1 MDKFFKPISHNELEF
16 STCNVLHGSCLDRL
30 KEIPDGTIDAVVCDP
45 PYHLQSIVQRFS
57 SPDAAPAQ
65 SKESGVYA
73 RSSRGFMGQ
82 TWDGGD
88 IAFRTDVWRECLR
101 VLKAG
106 GHLVAF
112 GGTRTVHRIACA
124 IEDSG
129 FEIRDMISWLY
140 FSGFPKSLNISK
152 AIDNHFNAEREI
164 IGVRKSGIGAMSPTS
179 QKRTGYRINSDN
191 WQQTDE
197 SWQTV
202 DITKPATPEAQ
213 HWAGYGTALKPA
225 QEPAILA
232 RKPIEAGSI
241 AKQVLATGTG
251 AINIDGCRFSYGDS
265 CWVGPNDPTGDRSVA
280 GGFQNVYVAGELQ
293 KPVGSIENPLGRWPA
308 NIYQCAKP
316 SRAEKEQGLEHL
328 EPTTGA
334 DAVGRTEG
342 SAGLDN
348 PRAGAG
354 RTAAEIRNIHPTVK
368 PLKLM
373 RWLVRL
379 VTPEG
384 GTVLDPF
391 AGSGTTLC
399 AAMLEN
405 RHSIGCE
412 LTAEYLPIIHGRV
425 QWAIDEYY
433 RENQQLLLPW

>member
-1 MDKFFKPISHNELEF
+1 MDKHFEAIKLNELHTP
-16 STCNVLHGSCLDRL
+16 SCSVLYGSCLDRL
-30 KEIPDGTIDAVVCDP
+30 KEIPDGSIDAVVCDP
-45 PYHLQSIVQRFS
+45 PYHLQSIVKRLGK
-57 SPDAAPAQ
+57 PDAAPINI
-65 SKESGVYA
+65 KETGVYA
-73 RSSRGFMGQ
+73 RASRGFMGQ

-88 IAFRTDVWRECLR
+88 IAFSTEVWRECLR

-140 FSGFPKSLNISK
+140 FSGFPKSLDVSK
-152 AIDNHFNAEREI
+152 GIDKLAGAEREI
-164 IGVRKSGIGAMSPTS
+164 IGHKKGVTADPSTGRSDMPAKAVGIKQKSIDVP
-179 QKRTGYRINSDN
+179 
-191 WQQTDE
+191 
-197 SWQTV
+197 
-202 DITKPATPEAQ
+202 ITAPATPEAE

-251 AINIDGCRFSYGDS
+251 AINIDGCRFAYGDP
-265 CWVGPNDPTGDRSVA
+265 CWVGPNRDDEDTRR
-280 GGFQNVYVAGELQ
+280 
-293 KPVGSIENPLGRWPA
+293 KPVKSKGWCISSEYSGSMGDSALKGRWPA
-308 NIYQCAKP
+308 NIYHCSKP

-391 AGSGTTLC
+391 AGSGTTL
-399 AAMLEN
+399 AAATLEN
-405 RHSIGCE
+405 RHSVGCE
-412 LTAEYLPIIHGRV
+412 LTADYLPIIHRRV
-425 QWAIDEYY
+425 QWARDEYY
-433 RENQQLLLPW
+433 RENQQLVLPW

>member
-1 MDKFFKPISHNELEF
+1 MDKYFEPISHNELQF
-16 STCNVLHGSCLDRL
+16 STCKVLHGSCLDRL

-140 FSGFPKSLNISK
+140 FSGFPKSLNL
-152 AIDNHFNAEREI
+152 DGEHL
-164 IGVRKSGIGAMSPTS
+164 
-179 QKRTGYRINSDN
+179 
-191 WQQTDE
+191 
-197 SWQTV
+197 
-202 DITKPATPEAQ
+202 
-213 HWAGYGTALKPA
+213 GYGTALKPA

-251 AINIDGCRFSYGDS
+251 AINIDGCRFSYGDP
-265 CWVGPNDPTGDRSVA
+265 CWVGPNDPTGDRSI
-280 GGFQNVYVAGELQ
+280 GGWQNSYVGGVLE
-293 KPVGSIENPLGRWPA
+293 KPISVSENPLGRWPA

-334 DAVGRTEG
+334 EAVGRTEG

-379 VTPEG
+379 VTPQG

>member
-1 MDKFFKPISHNELEF
+1 MDKHFEAIELNELHTP
-16 STCNVLHGSCLDRL
+16 SCRVLYGSCLDRL
-30 KEIPDGTIDAVVCDP
+30 KEIPDASIDAVVCDP
-45 PYHLQSIVQRFS
+45 PYHLQSIVKRFS
-57 SPDAAPAQ
+57 SPDAAPAK

-88 IAFRTDVWRECLR
+88 IAFKTDVWRECLR

-140 FSGFPKSLNISK
+140 FSGFPKSLNI
-152 AIDNHFNAEREI
+152 
-164 IGVRKSGIGAMSPTS
+164 VS
-179 QKRTGYRINSDN
+179 QLEDSDSIF
-191 WQQTDE
+191 W
-197 SWQTV
+197 S
-202 DITKPATPEAQ
+202 
-213 HWAGYGTALKPA
+213 GYGTALKPA

-232 RKPIEAGSI
+232 RKPIEERRITA
-241 AKQVLATGTG
+241 QLLATGTG
-251 AINIDGCRFSYGDS
+251 AINIDGCRFAYGDP
-265 CWVGPNDPTGDRSVA
+265 CWVGPNEDVGQR
-280 GGFQNVYVAGELQ
+280 
-293 KPVGSIENPLGRWPA
+293 KPVKNTTAAGYDNKGSQFQKNTSEQIIYNYSPAGRWPA
-308 NIYQCAKP
+308 NIYHCSKP
-316 SRAEKEQGLEHL
+316 SRAEKEQGLAHL

-342 SAGLDN
+342 SAGLNN

-391 AGSGTTLC
+391 AGSGTTL
-399 AAMLEN
+399 AAATLEN
-405 RHSIGCE
+405 RHSVGCE
-412 LTAEYLPIIHGRV
+412 LTADYLPIIHGRV
-425 QWAIDEYY
+425 QWARDEYY
-433 RENQQLLLPW
+433 RENQQLVLPW

>member
-1 MDKFFKPISHNELEF
+1 MDKHVPAGELNELHTP
-16 STCNVLHGSCLDRL
+16 SCSVLYGSCLDRL
-30 KEIPDGTIDAVVCDP
+30 KEIPDASIDAVVCDP
-45 PYHLQSIVQRFS
+45 PYHLQSIVKRFS
-57 SPDAAPAQ
+57 SPDAAPAK

-73 RSSRGFMGQ
+73 RASRGFMGQ

-88 IAFRTDVWRECLR
+88 IAFKTDVWRECLR

-140 FSGFPKSLNISK
+140 FSGFPKSLDVSK
-152 AIDNHFNAEREI
+152 GIDKLAGAEREI
-164 IGVRKSGIGAMSPTS
+164 LHEKPTQGIGGNFTFNGHSPNATW
-179 QKRTGYRINSDN
+179 KI
-191 WQQTDE
+191 
-197 SWQTV
+197 TV
-202 DITKPATPEAQ
+202 PATPEAE
-213 HWAGYGTALKPA
+213 HWAAYGTALKPA

-251 AINIDGCRFSYGDS
+251 AINIDGCRFAYGDP
-265 CWVGPNDPTGDRSVA
+265 CWVGPNKENEDTRR
-280 GGFQNVYVAGELQ
+280 
-293 KPVGSIENPLGRWPA
+293 KPVESKGWCISSEYSGSMDDSALKGRWPA
-308 NIYQCAKP
+308 NIYHCSKP
-316 SRAEKEQGLEHL
+316 SRAEKEQGLAHL

-391 AGSGTTLC
+391 AGSGTTL
-399 AAMLEN
+399 AAATLEN
-405 RHSIGCE
+405 RHSVGCE
-412 LTAEYLPIIHGRV
+412 LTADYLPIIHGRV
-425 QWAIDEYY
+425 QWARDEYY
-433 RENQQLLLPW
+433 RENQQLVLPW

>member
-1 MDKFFKPISHNELEF
+1 MDKFFKPISHNELQF

-140 FSGFPKSLNISK
+140 FSGFPKSLDVSK
-152 AIDNHFNAEREI
+152 GIDKLAGAEREI
-164 IGVRKSGIGAMSPTS
+164 IGQKFVTNAAQGKGLGHGQLIGGKVKA
-179 QKRTGYRINSDN
+179 GNI
-191 WQQTDE
+191 
-197 SWQTV
+197 
-202 DITKPATPEAQ
+202 DITAPATPEAQ
-213 HWAGYGTALKPA
+213 HWAGYGTALKPS

-251 AINIDGCRFSYGDS
+251 AINIDGCRFAFGDS
-265 CWVGPNDPTGDRSVA
+265 CWVGPNDETGRS
-280 GGFQNVYVAGELQ
+280 
-293 KPVGSIENPLGRWPA
+293 
-308 NIYQCAKP
+308 
-316 SRAEKEQGLEHL
+316 
-328 EPTTGA
+328 
-334 DAVGRTEG
+334 
-342 SAGLDN
+342 
-348 PRAGAG
+348 
-354 RTAAEIRNIHPTVK
+354 
-368 PLKLM
+368 
-373 RWLVRL
+373 
-379 VTPEG
+379 
-384 GTVLDPF
+384 
-391 AGSGTTLC
+391 
-399 AAMLEN
+399 
-405 RHSIGCE
+405 
-412 LTAEYLPIIHGRV
+412 
-425 QWAIDEYY
+425 
-433 RENQQLLLPW
+433 

>member
-1 MDKFFKPISHNELEF
+1 MDKHFEAIELNELHTP
-16 STCNVLHGSCLDRL
+16 SCRVLYGSCLDRL
-30 KEIPDGTIDAVVCDP
+30 KEIPDGSIDAVVCDP
-45 PYHLQSIVQRFS
+45 PYHLQSIVKRLGK
-57 SPDAAPAQ
+57 PDAAPINI
-65 SKESGVYA
+65 KETGVYA
-73 RSSRGFMGQ
+73 RASRGFMGQ

-88 IAFRTDVWRECLR
+88 IAFKTDVWRECLR

-140 FSGFPKSLNISK
+140 FSGFPKSLNI
-152 AIDNHFNAEREI
+152 
-164 IGVRKSGIGAMSPTS
+164 VS
-179 QKRTGYRINSDN
+179 QLEDSDSIF
-191 WQQTDE
+191 W
-197 SWQTV
+197 S
-202 DITKPATPEAQ
+202 
-213 HWAGYGTALKPA
+213 GYGTALKPA

-241 AKQVLATGTG
+241 AKQVLATATG
-251 AINIDGCRFSYGDS
+251 AINIDGCRFAYGDP
-265 CWVGPNDPTGDRSVA
+265 CWVGPQENYGRSASRSDGSMANVRIGGGVPIGDNR
-280 GGFQNVYVAGELQ
+280 QNVNYAN
-293 KPVGSIENPLGRWPA
+293 KLGRWPA

-334 DAVGRTEG
+334 EAVGRTDG
-342 SAGLDN
+342 SAGLNN

-391 AGSGTTLC
+391 AGSGTTL
-399 AAMLEN
+399 AAATLEN
-405 RHSIGCE
+405 RHSVGCE
-412 LTAEYLPIIHGRV
+412 LTADYLPIIHGRV
-425 QWAIDEYY
+425 QWARDEYY
-433 RENQQLLLPW
+433 RENQQLVLPW

>member
-1 MDKFFKPISHNELEF
+1 
-16 STCNVLHGSCLDRL
+16 
-30 KEIPDGTIDAVVCDP
+30 
-45 PYHLQSIVQRFS
+45 
-57 SPDAAPAQ
+57 
-65 SKESGVYA
+65 
-73 RSSRGFMGQ
+73 MGQ

-101 VLKAG
+101 VLKSG

-140 FSGFPKSLNISK
+140 FSGFPKSLDVSKGIDRTLNADPNIVGTK
-152 AIDNHFNAEREI
+152 TIAVDKWTAEGRKKLQSGDLENYEI
-164 IGVRKSGIGAMSPTS
+164 
-179 QKRTGYRINSDN
+179 N
-191 WQQTDE
+191 
-197 SWQTV
+197 
-202 DITKPATPEAQ
+202 ITAPATPEAQ

-251 AINIDGCRFSYGDS
+251 AINIDGCRFAFGDS
-265 CWVGPNDPTGDRSVA
+265 CWVGPNDDTGERDPVKNTTAA
-280 GGFQNVYVAGELQ
+280 GYDNKGSQFQKNTSQQIIYNYNTA
-293 KPVGSIENPLGRWPA
+293 GRWPA

>member
-1 MDKFFKPISHNELEF
+1 MDKHFEAIELNELHTP
-16 STCNVLHGSCLDRL
+16 SCRVLYGSCLDRL
-30 KEIPDGTIDAVVCDP
+30 KEIPDGSIDAVVCDP
-45 PYHLQSIVQRFS
+45 PYHLQSIVKRLGK
-57 SPDAAPAQ
+57 PDAAPINI
-65 SKESGVYA
+65 KETGVYA
-73 RSSRGFMGQ
+73 RASRGFMGQ

-88 IAFRTDVWRECLR
+88 IAFKTDVWRECLR

-140 FSGFPKSLNISK
+140 FSGFPKSLNL
-152 AIDNHFNAEREI
+152 DGDH
-164 IGVRKSGIGAMSPTS
+164 T
-179 QKRTGYRINSDN
+179 
-191 WQQTDE
+191 
-197 SWQTV
+197 
-202 DITKPATPEAQ
+202 
-213 HWAGYGTALKPA
+213 GYGTALKPA

-251 AINIDGCRFSYGDS
+251 AINIDGCRFAYGDP
-265 CWVGPNDPTGDRSVA
+265 CWVGPHENYGRSASRSNGTMANVRVGGGVPIGDDR
-280 GGFQNVYVAGELQ
+280 QNVNYAN
-293 KPVGSIENPLGRWPA
+293 KFGRWPA

-334 DAVGRTEG
+334 EAVGRTDG
-342 SAGLDN
+342 SAGLNN

-391 AGSGTTLC
+391 AGSGTTL
-399 AAMLEN
+399 AAATLEN
-405 RHSIGCE
+405 RHSVGCE
-412 LTAEYLPIIHGRV
+412 LTADYLPIIHGRV
-425 QWAIDEYY
+425 QWARDEYY
-433 RENQQLLLPW
+433 RENQQLVLPW

>member
-1 MDKFFKPISHNELEF
+1 MDKYFKPISHNELEF
-16 STCNVLHGSCLDRL
+16 ATSKVLHGSCLERL

-140 FSGFPKSLNISK
+140 FSGFPKSLNL
-152 AIDNHFNAEREI
+152 DGEHL
-164 IGVRKSGIGAMSPTS
+164 
-179 QKRTGYRINSDN
+179 
-191 WQQTDE
+191 
-197 SWQTV
+197 
-202 DITKPATPEAQ
+202 
-213 HWAGYGTALKPA
+213 GYGTALKPA

-251 AINIDGCRFSYGDS
+251 AINIDGCRFSYGDP
-265 CWVGPNDPTGDRSVA
+265 CWVGPKENSGSRNNQSPRSSITVH
-280 GGFQNVYVAGELQ
+280 LP
-293 KPVGSIENPLGRWPA
+293 PVGVLESHPAGRWPA

-354 RTAAEIRNIHPTVK
+354 RTAEEIRNIHPTVK